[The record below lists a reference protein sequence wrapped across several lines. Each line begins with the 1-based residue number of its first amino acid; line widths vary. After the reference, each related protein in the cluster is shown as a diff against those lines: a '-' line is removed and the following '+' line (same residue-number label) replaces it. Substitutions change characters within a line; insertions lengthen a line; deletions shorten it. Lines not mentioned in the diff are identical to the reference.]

1 MVAVHFPVLK
11 IKKCYRNWN
20 RYLYTSFFNGSFD
33 ASGNGTFTGQVN
45 GNTLSMLYSGQDTV
59 GGTCTVTGPLTV
71 SR

>member
-1 MVAVHFPVLK
+1 MVEVHFLVLK

-20 RYLYTSFFNGSFD
+20 LDLYTYFFNGIFD
-33 ASGNGTFTGQVN
+33 ACGNGTFTGKVN